1 MPLGVLATLLAP
13 TVERERVCLVGPKLG
28 KAERSTPG
36 CDEGSQHIART
47 TTPMASAG
55 ASNDANATATQAM
68 LRAVPSSRPVGPR
81 NQEVKRAVMRER
93 A

>member
-36 CDEGSQHIART
+36 CDEGSQRSRVARIA
-47 TTPMASAG
+47 G
-55 ASNDANATATQAM
+55 GLATFSY
-68 LRAVPSSRPVGPR
+68 L
-81 NQEVKRAVMRER
+81 
-93 A
+93 